1 MTHQTTAQLTGLLDQ
16 VNQIMDRQMRHRI
29 TQHNRVISRLG
40 SLMRLGAP
48 AQATTPTSPLA
59 LKSPAPAP
67 APPAPPAPPAL
78 GDRRGKML
86 TSLYRVL
93 NSTARLGELDDDLD
107 EVVNIV
113 IQRSEDTRAK
123 MVELDRKLQ
132 TLSSVSRQQNMALA
146 RAAEVAQSLE
156 IARVNAVIHADTL
169 RNRLISRTEEVRELE
184 RQLKQ
189 MREQLIIAQ
198 NSQIA
203 VFENGWSDEGA

>member
-48 AQATTPTSPLA
+48 VPTMTPTSPLA

-67 APPAPPAPPAL
+67 APHGPD
-78 GDRRGKML
+78 DRRGKML
-86 TSLYRVL
+86 TSLYQVL

-123 MVELDRKLQ
+123 MVELDQKLQ
-132 TLSSVSRQQNMALA
+132 ILSAVSRQQNVALA

-156 IARVNAVIHADTL
+156 IARVNAVTHADTL
-169 RNRLISRTEEVRELE
+169 RNRLISRTEEVRALE

-198 NSQIA
+198 NTQIA

>member
-48 AQATTPTSPLA
+48 VPTMTPTSPLA

-67 APPAPPAPPAL
+67 ARPAP

-86 TSLYRVL
+86 TSLYQVL

-107 EVVNIV
+107 EVVNTV

-156 IARVNAVIHADTL
+156 IARVNAVTHADTL

-198 NSQIA
+198 NTQIA

>member
-1 MTHQTTAQLTGLLDQ
+1 MTHQTTTQLTGLLDQ

-67 APPAPPAPPAL
+67 APSAPE
-78 GDRRGKML
+78 DRRGKML

-123 MVELDRKLQ
+123 MVELDQKLQ
-132 TLSSVSRQQNMALA
+132 TLSAVSRQQKVALA

-156 IARVNAVIHADTL
+156 IARVNAVTHADLL

-189 MREQLIIAQ
+189 MREQLFIAQ
-198 NSQIA
+198 NTQIA

>member
-48 AQATTPTSPLA
+48 VPTMTPTSPLA

-67 APPAPPAPPAL
+67 APPTP

-93 NSTARLGELDDDLD
+93 NSTARLGELDDNLD

-123 MVELDRKLQ
+123 MVELDQKLQ
-132 TLSSVSRQQNMALA
+132 SLSAVARQQNMALA

-156 IARVNAVIHADTL
+156 IARVNAVTHADTL

>member
-48 AQATTPTSPLA
+48 VPTMTPTSPLA

-67 APPAPPAPPAL
+67 APPAP

-86 TSLYRVL
+86 TSLYQVL

-123 MVELDRKLQ
+123 MVELDQKLQ
-132 TLSSVSRQQNMALA
+132 TLSSVSRQQNVALA

-156 IARVNAVIHADTL
+156 IARVNAVTHADTL
-169 RNRLISRTEEVRELE
+169 RNRLISRTEEVRALE

-198 NSQIA
+198 NTQIA

>member
-1 MTHQTTAQLTGLLDQ
+1 MTHQTTAELTGLLDQ

-48 AQATTPTSPLA
+48 VPTMTPTSPLT
-59 LKSPAPAP
+59 LKSLAPAP
-67 APPAPPAPPAL
+67 APPAP

-86 TSLYRVL
+86 TSLYQVL

-107 EVVNIV
+107 EVVNTV

-132 TLSSVSRQQNMALA
+132 TLSAVSRQQNVALA
-146 RAAEVAQSLE
+146 RAAEVAQTLE
-156 IARVNAVIHADTL
+156 LARVNAVTHADTL

-198 NSQIA
+198 NAQIA
-203 VFENGWSDEGA
+203 VFESGWSDEGA